1 MPRLPP
7 VRRFVSNTGARV
19 YRIAC
24 EVLAG
29 FSGRVH
35 LILGA
40 GPATLVDTG
49 SGEGRCTEQIVAAL
63 ESIAGEYG
71 EAFQLRRIERILITH
86 AHIDHIGGLADLVG
100 RTGAQ
105 VGVHPLDAPIVSHWN
120 EQAAVYQ
127 RRLLDFL
134 KTAGVPV
141 ERRPALATL
150 FGFAPGRMAC
160 VPVDFPLDEA
170 QPPEGV
176 RLIHTPGHSPGHVC
190 ILVGDILLC
199 GDHILA
205 RTIPQQWP
213 EAFAAFCGL
222 RHYLNSLKKTLRTEG
237 IQLALGGHEP
247 PINRIQHRI
256 EEIISAQ
263 DRRIRR
269 VEELVGHSPSPPRL
283 IDIARGLYARQQGF
297 FELLALIDVGSRV
310 EYLEQLG
317 RLEVANREEVGGTSR
332 QPARYRLSRTDS
344 SSTTTAPVGKD
355 A

>member
-1 MPRLPP
+1 MPRLTA
-7 VRRFVSNTGARV
+7 VRRFVSNTGARI

-24 EVLAG
+24 EALPGLSA
-29 FSGRVH
+29 RVY

-40 GPATLVDTG
+40 GPATLVDAG

-63 ESIAGEYG
+63 ESIAEEHGED
-71 EAFQLRRIERILITH
+71 FQPRRIERILITH

-105 VGVHPLDAPIVSHWN
+105 VGAHPFDAPVVSDWDEH
-120 EQAAVYQ
+120 AAVFN

-134 KTAGVPV
+134 EQAGVPG
-141 ERRPALATL
+141 ERHSALLEL

-160 VPVDFPLDEA
+160 VRVDFPLDE
-170 QPPEGV
+170 QHPLPGLRV
-176 RLIHTPGHSPGHVC
+176 IHTPGHSPGHVC
-190 ILVGDILLC
+190 IQVGDILLC

-213 EAFAAFCGL
+213 ETLAAFTGL
-222 RHYLNSLKKTLRTEG
+222 RHYLDSLKKILQTEG
-237 IQLALGGHEP
+237 TRMALGGHEP
-247 PINRIQHRI
+247 PILGVR
-256 EEIISAQ
+256 
-263 DRRIRR
+263 RR
-269 VEELVGHSPSPPRL
+269 VEEIMAAQERRIERVVEIVGGSPSPPCL
-283 IDIARGLYARQQGF
+283 VDIAQRIYTRQQGF

-317 RLEVANREEVGGTSR
+317 RLEVANRGELRGGSR

-344 SSTTTAPVGKD
+344 RITTIAPVGED